1 MIKILKYGKYYAT
14 CNSCNAVIEFEKED
28 IKTIQTGMNEY
39 EDIVKC
45 PVWDNGIRKAYWEKD
60 MK

>member
-14 CNSCNAVIEFEKED
+14 CNAVIEFEKED

-39 EDIVKC
+39 ENIVKC
-45 PVWDNGIRKAYWEKD
+45 PVCENEIRKAYWKKD
-60 MK
+60 IMF